1 MAYKPFQMPT
11 DIWEYLAALRDE
23 RKARQVVG
31 QRVTLISVLREELN
45 LPDPQDTDA
54 DREEPEQVQ
63 P

>member
-54 DREEPEQVQ
+54 DREELEQVQ

>member
-23 RKARQVVG
+23 RKARQVAG

-54 DREEPEQVQ
+54 EREELEQVH

>member
-54 DREEPEQVQ
+54 DREELEQVQ
-63 P
+63 L

>member
-23 RKARQVVG
+23 RKARQVAG

-54 DREEPEQVQ
+54 DREELEQVQ

>member
-1 MAYKPFQMPT
+1 MAYKPVQMPT

-54 DREEPEQVQ
+54 DREELEQVQ